1 MTTTPAAATAATVLD
16 AMLIGINRRIN
27 AIDDTFCSR
36 DHMPDY
42 VLGQRV
48 ELNTFRTTIYHA
60 MEILAGHSA
69 DSKLAYDAYGAAE

>member
-1 MTTTPAAATAATVLD
+1 MTTTPAAATVATVLD
-16 AMLIGINRRIN
+16 DMLIGINRRIN
-27 AIDDTFCSR
+27 AIDDTFCGR

-60 MEILAGHSA
+60 MELLAPVEEDVVTA
-69 DSKLAYDAYGAAE
+69 FAAFQRS